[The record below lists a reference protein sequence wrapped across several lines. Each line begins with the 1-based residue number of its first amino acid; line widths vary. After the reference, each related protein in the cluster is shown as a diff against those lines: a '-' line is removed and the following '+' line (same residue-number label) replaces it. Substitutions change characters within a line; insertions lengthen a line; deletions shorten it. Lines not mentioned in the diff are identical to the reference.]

1 MKPKELVVN
10 ARKPEGYWG
19 EQMIASMNEEHYELT
34 GWGLG
39 FVDIHKQDQILD
51 VGCGG
56 GMAVQRMAAL
66 AEDGRVFG
74 VDYSELSVEKASFL
88 NRDEID
94 KGKVT
99 ILPASV
105 SNLPFPDGQFDLV
118 TGIETFYF
126 WPDPIGDLKEVYR
139 VLKKGGRILL
149 VFEIVY
155 CEENPEKWKTY
166 EEWIQIKAPSKESLT
181 EQLMRAGYRNISV
194 TINERHWMC
203 AVAEK

>member
-1 MKPKELVVN
+1 
-10 ARKPEGYWG
+10 
-19 EQMIASMNEEHYELT
+19 
-34 GWGLG
+34 
-39 FVDIHKQDQILD
+39 
-51 VGCGG
+51 
-56 GMAVQRMAAL
+56 MAVQRMAAL

-194 TINERHWMC
+194 TINERHLMC
-203 AVAEK
+203 AFAEK